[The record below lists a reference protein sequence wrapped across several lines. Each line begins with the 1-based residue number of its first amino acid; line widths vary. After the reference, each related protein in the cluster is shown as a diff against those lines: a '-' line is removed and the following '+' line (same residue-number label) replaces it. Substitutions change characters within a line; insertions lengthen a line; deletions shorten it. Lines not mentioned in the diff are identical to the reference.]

1 MLRAGLDCADVPLV
15 VQRLDQGPHVAGYL
29 VVSGAALSVGD
40 LKLLESAAAFVAAR
54 MVHLKCR
61 ERAEQKD
68 EEARLLGQMAEKCL
82 TAHSVEELLPLALEA
97 AMCSLHARRGSI
109 LLAEE
114 KGRITARALRG
125 DHAPISG
132 TIEELRPDSVSHK
145 VFFNRRSMLVQDTGR
160 EPGLTGARQF
170 PYASRSFMS
179 VPLRENGH
187 ALGVLHLTERD
198 GEEVFTPR
206 DLSLLERLGL
216 QASAAIRK
224 ARLEEEV
231 QALRV
236 SSSIDHLTGV
246 YNRRYLDEQ
255 LAIEFQRAK
264 RFGQPLAVAMLDID
278 SFKNVNDTMGHEYG
292 DRVLK
297 MIAGTVRQQL
307 RSVDI
312 LARYGGDEFVLVLP
326 GTDAD
331 GAMNTVEKI
340 RTLIESTE
348 LPGDR
353 AVLPRRKFTVSV
365 GLSVYP
371 ETSTAAEE
379 LLRRADQS
387 LLQAKMAGRN
397 TTLLWKHDPIPDG
410 GPSAFP
416 STVNT

>member
-1 MLRAGLDCADVPLV
+1 
-15 VQRLDQGPHVAGYL
+15 
-29 VVSGAALSVGD
+29 
-40 LKLLESAAAFVAAR
+40 
-54 MVHLKCR
+54 
-61 ERAEQKD
+61 
-68 EEARLLGQMAEKCL
+68 
-82 TAHSVEELLPLALEA
+82 
-97 AMCSLHARRGSI
+97 
-109 LLAEE
+109 
-114 KGRITARALRG
+114 
-125 DHAPISG
+125 
-132 TIEELRPDSVSHK
+132 
-145 VFFNRRSMLVQDTGR
+145 MLVQDTGR
-160 EPGLTGARQF
+160 EPGLSGARQY
-170 PYASRSFMS
+170 PYASRSFVS

-231 QALRV
+231 QVLRV

-255 LAIEFQRAK
+255 LAIEFERAK

-278 SFKNVNDTMGHEYG
+278 CFKDVNDAMGHEYG
-292 DRVLK
+292 DQVLK

-326 GTDAD
+326 GTDAA

-340 RTLIESTE
+340 RRVIEAAE
-348 LPGDR
+348 LPGDPSV
-353 AVLPRRKFTVSV
+353 AAGRRFTVSV

-371 ETSTAAEE
+371 ETSTTAEE

-387 LLQAKMAGRN
+387 LLKAKTAGRN
-397 TTLLWKHDPIPDG
+397 TSLLWGTDMILDG
-410 GPSAFP
+410 NVPGFSSAV
-416 STVNT
+416 ST